1 MSEINNY
8 SYVITT
14 GLVGVIFVTLG
25 YFLWKTLV
33 TSNWF
38 QKGIDLY
45 EQKDYIGAE
54 AAFRQVIGL
63 NYSNDMVRLLLG
75 DVLLKQD
82 KLDVAEQQFRE
93 VIGRAPKKVDA
104 YLRLG
109 NVLIQKQQM
118 KEAIAVLQQAKILLE
133 KQRQNEKAE
142 KVAQLLQNLSRNG

>member
-1 MSEINNY
+1 MLEINNY
-8 SYVITT
+8 SYVITS

-45 EQKDYIGAE
+45 EQKDYVGAE

-82 KLDVAEQQFRE
+82 KVDVAEQQFRE

-118 KEAIAVLQQAKILLE
+118 KEAIAILQQAKDLLE
-133 KQRQNEKAE
+133 KQRQGEKAE

>member
-1 MSEINNY
+1 MSEISNFN
-8 SYVITT
+8 YVITST
-14 GLVGVIFVTLG
+14 LVGAIFVALG

-33 TSNWF
+33 TSNCF
-38 QKGIDLY
+38 QKGITLY
-45 EQKDYIGAE
+45 EEKDYIGAE
-54 AAFRQVIGL
+54 AAFREVIAL
-63 NYSNDMVRLLLG
+63 NSSNDMVRLLLG

-118 KEAIAVLQQAKILLE
+118 KEAIATLQQAKDLLQ
-133 KQRQNEKAE
+133 KQRQSEKAE
-142 KVAQLLQNLSRNG
+142 KVAQLLQHLSSNG